1 MQRSY
6 NILMKKILFFILFS
20 SPIFAAPNVVV
31 SIKPIH
37 SIVSNITQGV
47 TTPKLL
53 IKDSQSPHYFH
64 LKPSQI
70 SLVNQADLLISVHP
84 SIEEGIAKILNNID
98 IQRKLYVVEKSFQ
111 QRNSEHQEHEEH
123 QHGAKDYH
131 IWLNIDA
138 MQKFSIKLTNKLIA
152 IDADNRLTYQ
162 SNLSVFNKKLDT
174 LKKHIKKQLL
184 PYRKTPMVT
193 YSNAFW
199 YFIQANQLNALARV
213 VEDHELKP
221 SVKNILNARKTIRST
236 SAQCLIS
243 TIEITPKRV
252 RNIIENLDIKH
263 RSVDIIGFKQTQ
275 GVLQYPALMQNIA
288 DAFEKCL
295 K

>member
-1 MQRSY
+1 M
-6 NILMKKILFFILFS
+6 LMKKTLFFILFS

-84 SIEEGIAKILNNID
+84 NIEEGIAKILNNID
-98 IQRKLYVVEKSFQ
+98 IQHKLYVIEKSDQ
-111 QRNSEHQEHEEH
+111 QHHNVHQEH
-123 QHGAKDYH
+123 QNNAQDYH

-138 MQKFSIKLTNKLIA
+138 IQKFSIKLTNKLIA

-162 SNLSVFNKKLDT
+162 SNLLAFNKKLDT

>member
-1 MQRSY
+1 
-6 NILMKKILFFILFS
+6 MKKTLFFILFS

-84 SIEEGIAKILNNID
+84 NIEEGIAKILNNID
-98 IQRKLYVVEKSFQ
+98 IQHKLYVIEKSDQ
-111 QRNSEHQEHEEH
+111 QHHNVHQEH
-123 QHGAKDYH
+123 QNNAQDYH

-138 MQKFSIKLTNKLIA
+138 IQKFSIKLTNKLIA

-162 SNLSVFNKKLDT
+162 SNLLAFNKKLDT